1 MDKAVDQSQAP
12 WGEHARATAV
22 ARRRV
27 FYIPGYDPFPAR
39 RYREL
44 YRREGRDQARISG
57 YGLTQHP
64 PRAADR
70 FGWEVTG
77 EIDGQTTRAR
87 IEVLGWSDIVQ
98 GSMQTGVLATYWQM
112 LRTAWVYF
120 GSGAFWRLARLR
132 KGPAVASLYPVGIL
146 LGQLVVAL
154 VAGGLITWIIAALLA
169 LGFGD
174 SLAFDVAGVGAGVWC
189 AALIL
194 RRFQA
199 ADHRI
204 LAYYLMHDYAFTASR
219 NGANPP
225 ELEARMAQFAT
236 IIGDALQEDSVDE
249 VLVVGHSSGA
259 HIAVSVLS
267 DLIRAGR
274 VRARGPVL
282 SLLTLGQVVP
292 MVSFLPGARRLR
304 ADLAFLSTQ
313 DAIAWV
319 DVSAPGDG
327 CAFALCDPVAV
338 SGMAGPGKRW
348 PLVVSA
354 AFTQTLSPQRWKEL
368 RWQFFRLHFQYL
380 SAFDQPGDY
389 DYFQITAG
397 PMTLAARYAGRPPS
411 KTRVERAASGYTS
424 T

>member
-1 MDKAVDQSQAP
+1 
-12 WGEHARATAV
+12 
-22 ARRRV
+22 
-27 FYIPGYDPFPAR
+27 
-39 RYREL
+39 
-44 YRREGRDQARISG
+44 
-57 YGLTQHP
+57 
-64 PRAADR
+64 
-70 FGWEVTG
+70 
-77 EIDGQTTRAR
+77 
-87 IEVLGWSDIVQ
+87 
-98 GSMQTGVLATYWQM
+98 
-112 LRTAWVYF
+112 
-120 GSGAFWRLARLR
+120 
-132 KGPAVASLYPVGIL
+132 
-146 LGQLVVAL
+146 VAL

-304 ADLAFLSTQ
+304 ADLAFLSAQ

-327 CAFALCDPVAV
+327 CAFALCDPVSV